1 MDLFEVNQQTCRQDG
16 ICAAVCPFG
25 LIDLQKGGYPK
36 PTAEAEE
43 ECIRC
48 GHCVTVCPT
57 GSLTHREMPVEQCP
71 PIQKALQVTA
81 EQCEHF
87 LRSRRSIRVYENKP
101 VPREVLTRLVET
113 ARYAPTGH
121 NTQCV
126 EWLVLANRDELRHLE
141 TIAVDWMRWVISNQ
155 PELALFLGMERML
168 KRQESGKNVFLRDA
182 PVVIVA
188 HAGKNN
194 RTASMACPIALT
206 YLELAANSMG
216 LGCCWAGLF
225 NAVATTFPPM
235 IEALSLPKGH
245 QAFGSMMVGYPKFS
259 YHRMPLRKPPGITW
273 RL

>member
-1 MDLFEVNQQTCRQDG
+1 
-16 ICAAVCPFG
+16 
-25 LIDLQKGGYPK
+25 
-36 PTAEAEE
+36 
-43 ECIRC
+43 
-48 GHCVTVCPT
+48 
-57 GSLTHREMPVEQCP
+57 
-71 PIQKALQVTA
+71 
-81 EQCEHF
+81 
-87 LRSRRSIRVYENKP
+87 
-101 VPREVLTRLVET
+101 
-113 ARYAPTGH
+113 
-121 NTQCV
+121 V

-168 KRQESGKNVFLRDA
+168 KRQKSGKNVFLRDA

-273 RL
+273 RF